1 MKQERMASNEH
12 EAARRYAEHLIH
24 QDFMEQT
31 YSVIFKAVPATT
43 YCTVV
48 VLHFFPFLVESCNY
62 KKIK

>member
-31 YSVIFKAVPATT
+31 YSVIFKAVSTT
-43 YCTVV
+43 YSVV
-48 VLHFFPFLVESCNY
+48 VLHSFPFLVESCNY
-62 KKIK
+62 NNIS